1 MIFLKA
7 GQTLMECHWK
17 KKTFQWYTAN
27 LQTFHFQYI
36 QIGRFWLLKLTII
49 FNKLKIYIM
58 NIAKVENVQL
68 HITKT
73 KILVFSNIQ
82 FCILRQVLENVDN
95 NKCIVPSL
103 FIEYK
108 VPRYIIV
115 KIWFFLYGEESY
127 SETSNASHF

>member
-1 MIFLKA
+1 MYSYISPKPKFL
-7 GQTLMECHWK
+7 
-17 KKTFQWYTAN
+17 FS
-27 LQTFHFQYI
+27 
-36 QIGRFWLLKLTII
+36 QIYNFAFDR
-49 FNKLKIYIM
+49 
-58 NIAKVENVQL
+58 
-68 HITKT
+68 H
-73 KILVFSNIQ
+73 
-82 FCILRQVLENVDN
+82 VLENVDN